1 MSFRRPSLY
10 LLCGLLLLGCAG
22 IVSAQ
27 EQSPRTLAENV
38 RQALFDAQGALLSGD
53 TQTAADAT
61 AEAQSDFESLRPII
75 ADADAAL
82 ADQLADYLNTAQT
95 AASEGNVLALANI
108 RGHIWSGLL
117 HGSALVVFDALEAGD
132 AATAESWLTLRDYRP
147 STRFSRPGADA
158 TLAVS
163 GLRAGET
170 AREDALAAVT
180 ADLYDTYQTQ
190 LNMALNDADAAS
202 ARQFT
207 MRRAEETGLAAGYFN
222 LLAAAYAEQ
231 RGTESHDEAVSA
243 FEALGNA
250 ALANDDAAYN
260 AARAEID
267 RMLTGFRAAPL
278 SDDEAARRAG
288 QLLRFIAL
296 VPIEYERGVR
306 NGEVVNDIEI
316 QEALTFREGAAA
328 AFSDLQGALLSID
341 AETTARVGEALTQ
354 VEEQIREVAEPAD
367 LQATVAAIQSDLTAL
382 LPAEWQ
388 ESNAASDVDVI
399 YSVLDTLEGAAR
411 QGEYA
416 AAESSRLEAYALL
429 EMGME
434 QRLRGFAPELAA
446 RVESL
451 FWQGY
456 EGQDGLATLLGTH
469 APVDQVLAGIGALRA
484 ALADSQEVLGAGS
497 APGAIIGN
505 AAIIVFREGL
515 EAVLILAS
523 LLASLRTIEERKFR
537 RPIIMGAALAL
548 VATLITWVIAHSL
561 LQIMLPLGEKL
572 EVIVSLIAIGVLL
585 LITNWF
591 FHKVYWTGW
600 MANFHQRKKRL
611 IGGIAVITISQ
622 SLGLI
627 TLGFTSIYR
636 EGFETVLFLQSLVLD
651 AGLWT
656 VIQGVLLGSVGV
668 AIVGFITFSLQV
680 RLPYKKM
687 LIVTG
692 VMIGVVLVTMV
703 GHTTQAM
710 QSVGW
715 MPVTPIPGL
724 QIPYWMGQWF
734 GLYSTVQ
741 GIGLQVFAAA
751 FVIGS
756 YFLAERQQ
764 KVKRVNARK
773 MATTASQKA

>member
-1 MSFRRPSLY
+1 MKFRHITIFILCCFA
-10 LLCGLLLLGCAG
+10 LLFGAG
-22 IVSAQ
+22 ITIGQ

-38 RQALFDAQGALLSGD
+38 RQALFDAQGMLLSGD
-53 TQTAADAT
+53 TGSAAQATAAAR
-61 AEAQSDFESLRPII
+61 ADFESLRPII
-75 ADADAAL
+75 AQVDPTLTGQIAN
-82 ADQLADYLNTAQT
+82 YLDGAET
-95 AASEGNVLALANI
+95 AASEGDTLALAGL
-108 RGHIWSGLL
+108 RGRIWSALL
-117 HGSALVVFDALEAGD
+117 HGSALVVFDALESGD
-132 AATAESWLTLRDYRP
+132 VETAQRWLTLRDYRP
-147 STRFSRPGADA
+147 STRFSRPGANA

-163 GLRAGET
+163 GLIAGEVT
-170 AREDALAAVT
+170 REDALAAVT
-180 ADLYDTYQTQ
+180 ADLYDSYQTQ
-190 LNMALNDADAAS
+190 LNMALNDADQAA

-207 MRRAEETGLAAGYFN
+207 MRRAEETGLAAGYFT
-222 LLAAAYAEQ
+222 LLAGTYGEQYGDDKQAEA
-231 RGTESHDEAVSA
+231 SAA
-243 FEALGNA
+243 FEALEYA
-250 ALANDDAAYN
+250 AIRGDEAAYS
-260 AARAEID
+260 AARAGID
-267 RMLTGFRAAPL
+267 AILTGFRAAPL
-278 SDDEAARRAG
+278 SDEEAARRAG
-288 QLLRFIAL
+288 QLLRFISL

-306 NGEVVNDIEI
+306 NGEVINDIEI
-316 QEALTFREGAAA
+316 QEALTFREGAVA
-328 AFSDLQGALLSID
+328 AFIDLQSALLEINP
-341 AETTARVGEALTQ
+341 EITIRVGEALSLAET
-354 VEEQIREVAEPAD
+354 QIRDVAEPAE
-367 LQATVAAIQSDLTAL
+367 LQTNISAIQSDLAAL
-382 LPAEWQ
+382 LPSEWQ
-388 ESNAASDVDVI
+388 EANAASDVDVI

-411 QGEYA
+411 QGEYTL
-416 AAESSRLEAYALL
+416 AESSRLEAYALL

-456 EGQDGLATLLGTH
+456 EGQDGLATLLGTR
-469 APVDQVLAGIGALRA
+469 APVDEVLAGIGALRA
-484 ALADSQEVLGAGS
+484 ALADSQEALGVGS
-497 APGAIIGN
+497 APAAIIGN

-523 LLASLRTIEERKFR
+523 LLASLRTTEERQFR
-537 RPIIMGAALAL
+537 RPIIMGAVFALG
-548 VATLITWVIAHSL
+548 ATLITWVIAHSL

-572 EVIVSLIAIGVLL
+572 EVVVSLIAIGVLL

-656 VIQGVLLGSVGV
+656 VIQGVLLGGIGV
-668 AIVGFITFSLQV
+668 VIVGFITFSLQV

-710 QSVGW
+710 QAVGW

-734 GLYSTVQ
+734 GFYPTIQ
-741 GIGLQVFAAA
+741 GLGLQVFAAV

-756 YFLAERQQ
+756 YFLAEYQQ
-764 KVKRVNARK
+764 KIKRQHTRK
-773 MATTASQKA
+773 SAPAAVQKA

>member
-1 MSFRRPSLY
+1 MNLRRIAFY
-10 LLCGLLLLGCAG
+10 LLLGIVLLSAG
-22 IVSAQ
+22 AAFGQ
-27 EQSPRTLAENV
+27 EQSPRALAENV

-53 TQTAADAT
+53 TQTAALAA
-61 AEAQSDFESLRPII
+61 AEAQSDFENLRPII
-75 ADADAAL
+75 AETNPEL
-82 ADQLADYLNTAQT
+82 AGQLAGYLNDAQS
-95 AASEGNVLALANI
+95 AASEGNALELAAI
-108 RGHIWSGLL
+108 RGRIWSGLL
-117 HGSALVVFDALEAGD
+117 HGSALVVFDALETGD

-163 GLRAGET
+163 GLASGET
-170 AREDALAAVT
+170 TREQALAAVT
-180 ADLYDTYQTQ
+180 ADLYDTYQAQ
-190 LNMALNDADAAS
+190 LNVALNDGDAAS
-202 ARQFT
+202 DRQFT
-207 MRRAEETGLAAGYFN
+207 MRRAEEAGLAAGYFN
-222 LLAAAYAEQ
+222 LLAEAYAEQ
-231 RGTESHDEAVSA
+231 RGTQSQSEATSA
-243 FEALGNA
+243 FEALENA
-250 ALANDDAAYN
+250 ALVNDDAAFS
-260 AARAEID
+260 AARTEID
-267 RMLTGFRAAPL
+267 AILTGFRAAPL
-278 SDDEAARRAG
+278 SEEEAARRAG
-288 QLLRFIAL
+288 QLLRFISL

-328 AFSDLQGALLSID
+328 AFSDLQGTLLNID
-341 AETTARVGEALTQ
+341 AEATTRVSSALSQIET
-354 VEEQIREVAEPAD
+354 QIREVVEPAN
-367 LQATVAAIQSDLTAL
+367 LQSTISAIQADLTAL
-382 LPAEWQ
+382 LPPAWQ

-411 QGEYA
+411 QGEYTM
-416 AAESSRLEAYALL
+416 AESSRLEAYALL

-456 EGQDGLATLLGTH
+456 EGQDGLATLLGTR
-469 APVDQVLAGIGALRA
+469 APVDEVLAGIGALRA
-484 ALADSQEVLGAGS
+484 ALADSQQALGVGS
-497 APGAIIGN
+497 APEAVIGN

-523 LLASLRTIEERKFR
+523 LLASLRTVEERKFR
-537 RPIIMGAALAL
+537 RPIVMGAAIAL
-548 VATLITWVIAHSL
+548 FATLITWVIAHSL

-622 SLGLI
+622 TLGLV

-656 VIQGVLLGSVGV
+656 VIQGVLLGSIGV

-692 VMIGVVLVTMV
+692 VMIGFVLVTMV
-703 GHTTQAM
+703 GHTAQAM

-715 MPVTPIPGL
+715 MPITPIPGL

-734 GLYSTVQ
+734 GLYPTVQ
-741 GIGLQVFAAA
+741 GIGLQVLAAV

-756 YFLAERQQ
+756 YFLAEHQQ

-773 MATTASQKA
+773 SATTASQKA